1 MTTAIQKEMKHLA
14 KEAQK
19 ASKVLAVTSTEVKN
33 RLLRRMAEA
42 LKKNRR
48 ALLRANRKDLAL
60 ASRKGSSK
68 AFLDRLLLDEKGIQG
83 MAESL
88 LTIARLNDPVGEVIQ
103 MSRRPSGLMIG
114 KIRVP
119 LGVIAIIYESRPN
132 VTSDSAGLCLKA
144 GNAVILKGGSEAS
157 ASNQA
162 ITHLLQQ
169 LLKKEGIPP
178 AAISLVRHAGH
189 DAVRALLREDQF
201 ISLVIPR
208 GGESLIR
215 EVARLSKIPV
225 IKHYKGICHVYVDS
239 ECDLNMAESIAM
251 NAKVQR
257 PATCNAMETLL
268 VHEEVAPRFLPP
280 LIHRLRDVGVEIRG
294 CDRTRKLV
302 KGLKRATEK
311 DWRSEYLD
319 LILSVRIVKD
329 LSEAIAHITE
339 YGSMHTDTIVT
350 ENHDH
355 AMRFLREVDSACVF
369 VNASTRMSDGG
380 VFGMGAEI
388 GISTEKLHA
397 RGPMGLTELTS
408 YKFIGLGNGQIRT

>member
-1 MTTAIQKEMKHLA
+1 MTPLQKEIRNLA
-14 KEAQK
+14 QNAQS
-19 ASKVLAVTSTEVKN
+19 ASRVLAVASTEVKN
-33 RLLRRMAEA
+33 RTLRRMADS
-42 LKKNRR
+42 LRKNRR
-48 ALLRANRKDLAL
+48 PLLRANRKDLAV

-68 AFLDRLLLDEKGIQG
+68 AFLDRLVLDEKGIHG

-88 LTIARLNDPVGEVIQ
+88 KAIARLNDPVGEIIQ
-103 MSRRPSGLMIG
+103 MSRRPNGFMIG

-119 LGVIAIIYESRPN
+119 LGVIAIVYESRPN
-132 VTSDSAGLCLKA
+132 VTTDSAGLCLKS
-144 GNAVILKGGSEAS
+144 GNAVILKGGSEALS
-157 ASNQA
+157 SNHA
-162 ITHLLQQ
+162 IAFLLQQ
-169 LLKKEGIPP
+169 ALKKEGLPS
-178 AAISLVRHAGH
+178 ASISLIRQSGH
-189 DAVRALLREDQF
+189 EAVRALLRQDEF

-215 EVARLSKIPV
+215 EVAALSKIPV
-225 IKHYKGICHVYVDS
+225 IKHAKGICHVYVDS
-239 ECDLNMAESIAM
+239 ACDLNMAEKIAM

-268 VHEEVAPRFLPP
+268 VHEEIAPRFLPP
-280 LIHRLRDVGVEIRG
+280 LLHRLQDSGVEIRG
-294 CDRTRKLV
+294 CDRTRKLM
-302 KGLKRATEK
+302 KGLRGATVK
-311 DWRSEYLD
+311 DWRTEYLD
-319 LILSVRIVKD
+319 LILSVRVVRD

-408 YKFIGLGNGQIRT
+408 YKFIGFGTGQIRE

>member
-1 MTTAIQKEMKHLA
+1 MTPLQKEIRNLA
-14 KEAQK
+14 QNAQS
-19 ASKVLAVTSTEVKN
+19 ASKVLAVASTEVKN
-33 RLLRRMAEA
+33 RTLRRMADS
-42 LKKNRR
+42 LRKDRR
-48 ALLRANRKDLAL
+48 LILRANRKDLAV

-68 AFLDRLLLDEKGIQG
+68 AFLDRLVLDEKGIHG

-88 LTIARLNDPVGEVIQ
+88 EAIARLNDPVGEVLQ
-103 MSRRPSGLMIG
+103 MSRRPNGFMIG

-132 VTSDSAGLCLKA
+132 VTSDSAGLCLKS
-144 GNAVILKGGSEAS
+144 GNAVVLKGGSEAL

-162 ITHLLQQ
+162 ITLLLQMV
-169 LLKKEGIPP
+169 LKKEGLP
-178 AAISLVRHAGH
+178 AASISLIRQSGH
-189 DAVRALLREDQF
+189 EAVRALLRQDEF
-201 ISLVIPR
+201 ITLVIPR

-215 EVARLSKIPV
+215 EVAALSKIPV

-239 ECDLNMAESIAM
+239 ECDLNMAEKIAM
-251 NAKVQR
+251 NAKVER

-280 LIHRLRDVGVEIRG
+280 LIHRLQDSGVEIRG
-294 CDRTRKLV
+294 CDRTRRLV
-302 KGLKRATEK
+302 RGLKRATVK
-311 DWRSEYLD
+311 DWRTEYLD
-319 LILSVRIVKD
+319 LILSVRVVKD
-329 LSEAIAHITE
+329 LSEAITHITE

-350 ENHDH
+350 ENNNH
-355 AMRFLREVDSACVF
+355 AIRFLREVDSACVF

-397 RGPMGLTELTS
+397 RGPMGLAELTS
-408 YKFIGLGNGQIRT
+408 YKFIGFGNGQIRE